1 MIAQLLLT
9 FTAGVFLLF
18 SRDIYQ
24 LIKVMVH
31 PLVSNLKDLP
41 GPKSG
46 NFLLGSFLQAS
57 STTPEKLFQ
66 KWVEDYGHVFVFRSL
81 FNVRSVLMF
90 SSGVHV
96 SHNVFI
102 GRNPFSCRSTGRS
115 SCL

>member
-9 FTAGVFLLF
+9 FTGGVFLLF

-57 STTPEKLFQ
+57 STTPEKLLQ

-90 SSGVHV
+90 SPGVHV

-102 GRNPFSCRSTGRS
+102 GRDPFSCRSTGRS